1 MSIDERLDHLNVL
14 LIAAKKQMRDIQV
27 AAKKQVSDLEARVS
41 ALESANKANR
51 PSTSSDSDSSVDIEE
66 VTPPRPKRR
75 RRVVNYIES
84 CDSESEDEGG
94 LPKRPSLEPEEEVVF
109 PVGSIFDTVD
119 GYCVYLGDEE
129 WGWFYRQS
137 DLPSKQQG
145 KVNKGDLIVS
155 DYDYFNLDYN
165 NKTVKRLVGS
175 DYDDVLSRIRKD
187 VVYLADS
194 ERIIELPVA
203 SDPEGIAPALQAL
216 NCQVHFG
223 PVIKNKAKS
232 DAVVAGL
239 SKCTTTFRKCRH
251 AYRGKCSACN
261 MSPKWISHEVEID
274 NTKHFVGETCKTR
287 IDILDGLFKSWH
299 RGAYH
304 VYLFR
309 FMDSM

>member
-1 MSIDERLDHLNVL
+1 MSTDERLDHLNVL
-14 LIAAKKQMRDIQV
+14 LMAAKKQMRDIQV
-27 AAKKQVSDLEARVS
+27 SAKKQISDLEARVC
-41 ALESANKANR
+41 ALESANKAR
-51 PSTSSDSDSSVDIEE
+51 RSSTSSDSESSVDIEE

-75 RRVVNYIES
+75 RRAVNYIDS

-94 LPKRPSLEPEEEVVF
+94 PPPLPKRPSLEPEKEMDF

-129 WGWFYRQS
+129 WGWFYRQG

-145 KVNKGDLIVS
+145 KVNEGDLIVS

-175 DYDDVLSRIRKD
+175 EYDDVLSKIRKD
-187 VVYLADS
+187 VAYLADS
-194 ERIIELPVA
+194 ERITELPVA

-299 RGAYH
+299 RC
-304 VYLFR
+304 V
-309 FMDSM
+309 